1 MGSAQKTKFMMS
13 GFYFS
18 AERLLPT
25 RSLHQDFTEEEISE
39 ELNIKAWW
47 RISKWIK
54 DERPLC
60 SFEAFRVLFKI
71 WTNWR
76 CQFALNP
83 KPLPHVKK
91 EILWKQ
97 EHSRWRKNLKSLFS
111 FMMRWAHLFKV
122 CIHSMHSLIELCFS
136 ASCMFYS
143 SEHSCHS
150 HIPPEILH
158 LFQTHRRHLLPPAEQ
173 FPTSSE
179 EREITPGN
187 VPGWSH

>member
-1 MGSAQKTKFMMS
+1 MGSAQKTQFMKT

-25 RSLHQDFTEEEISE
+25 RSLHQVFTEEDISK

-60 SFEAFRVLFKI
+60 SFEAFWVLFKI

-83 KPLPHVKK
+83 KPLPYVKK

-97 EHSRWRKNLKSLFS
+97 EHSRWKKKMKKPFFLYDEMSKPFCSK
-111 FMMRWAHLFKV
+111 H
-122 CIHSMHSLIELCFS
+122 LIELCFS

-143 SEHSCHS
+143 SEHLCHS
-150 HIPPEILH
+150 HIPPEVLHIL
-158 LFQTHRRHLLPPAEQ
+158 QTHRRHLLPPSEQ
-173 FPTSSE
+173 FPTSPE
-179 EREITPGN
+179 EREITPEN
-187 VPGWSH
+187 VPGWYQ